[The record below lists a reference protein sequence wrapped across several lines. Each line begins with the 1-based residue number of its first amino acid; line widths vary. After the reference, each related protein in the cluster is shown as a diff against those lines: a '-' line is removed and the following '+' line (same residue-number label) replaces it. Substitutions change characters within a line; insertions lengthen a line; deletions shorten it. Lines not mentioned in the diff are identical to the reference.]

1 MCPVMLL
8 CALFLGEGLRM
19 TVLLVSVTL
28 HELSHVA
35 AALALHVPVVELEL
49 MPCGGAARFEQ
60 ADGRKM
66 LNGCIF
72 EIDPENGR
80 CLRAESVR
88 LT

>member
-1 MCPVMLL
+1 MLL

-35 AALALHVPVVELEL
+35 AALALHVPVAELEL

-72 EIDPENGR
+72 EID
-80 CLRAESVR
+80 RASGKTVDTER
-88 LT
+88 RYIEERN